1 MGGEVDKPIEV
12 SDAAF
17 EYLKLQKGSLDRF
30 ASNRALWLKAYRDDL
45 DATYKECAPFLP
57 PACWGIL
64 DIGSGLGGIDILL
77 ARHYVRAGHRQPWV
91 NLLDGE
97 DDPPVVKLHRE
108 TFNSMRVAHDFQREN
123 GIRGDQFAYYTPSSP
138 SLPKPYDLVVS
149 FGSWCFHYA
158 PAVYLPLLLRG
169 GGLHRDTV
177 VIVDVRKDK
186 VEYWQQLHEHFAVVG
201 VIREARKYD
210 RVALKRQW
218 K

>member
-17 EYLKLQKGSLDRF
+17 EYLKLQKGNLHRF
-30 ASNRALWLKAYRDDL
+30 ASDRAQWLEAYRADL
-45 DATYKECAPFLP
+45 ARTYEEIAPHLP
-57 PACWGIL
+57 PRCWGIL

-77 ARHYVRAGHRQPWV
+77 ARHYVRAGEKQPWI

-97 DDPPVVKLHRE
+97 DDPPVMKLHRE
-108 TFNSMRVAHDFQREN
+108 TFNNMRVAQDFHRDN
-123 GIRGDQFAYYTPSSP
+123 GIRCDQFAYYTPSSP

-149 FGSWCFHYA
+149 FGSWCFHYP
-158 PAVYLPLLLRG
+158 PATYLKLLLKG

-177 VIVDVRKDK
+177 VIVDVRKDRPA
-186 VEYWQQLHEHFAVVG
+186 YWEQLEEHFEVVAT
-201 VIREARKYD
+201 IRDARKFD
-210 RVALKRQW
+210 RVALRRQW